1 MNDQAKTNAELIEE
15 ISSLK
20 QRTQELEQSESKRK
34 RADKALR
41 ESETLQ
47 STLLANLPA
56 GVIIIDPVTRMI
68 DVCNHE

>member
-20 QRTQELEQSESKRK
+20 QRTQQLEQSELKRK
-34 RADKALR
+34 RADKALQ